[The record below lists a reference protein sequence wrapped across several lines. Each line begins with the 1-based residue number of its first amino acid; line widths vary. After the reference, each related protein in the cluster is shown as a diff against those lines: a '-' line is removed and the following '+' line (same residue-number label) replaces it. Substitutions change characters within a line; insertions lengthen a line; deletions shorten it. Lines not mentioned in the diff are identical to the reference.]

1 VITIATTTIRLPPH
15 DLIGDIDHL
24 VREKIL
30 PELPG
35 IVTFK
40 AEYTDKFYLADA
52 MMTGAGK
59 KLLPRWVPGIK
70 ADFLGTAKQFVETI
84 RTAKLHI
91 VVARYEG
98 QVWNWPNTELVTR
111 PPRPATP
118 APAPATPEP
127 VFRVPPF
134 PPSSPASPASPARS
148 VQVIRTV
155 RKRGRSRPHELTT
168 PPRRSQRRRV
178 QR

>member
-1 VITIATTTIRLPPH
+1 
-15 DLIGDIDHL
+15 

-52 MMTGAGK
+52 MITGAGK

-98 QVWNWPNTELVTR
+98 QVWNWPDTELITR

-118 APAPATPEP
+118 APATPELATAEP

-134 PPSSPASPASPARS
+134 IPSSPASPASPARS
-148 VQVIRTV
+148 VHVIRTV
-155 RKRGRSRPHELTT
+155 RKRGRSQTQELTT

-178 QR
+178 RR